1 MVKNDYYAIFADAG
15 LGKTIST
22 LKALEQIGGTTLI
35 IAPIRVCETVW
46 RQEAQKINS
55 PLTFSLVRGTAKDRN
70 DALKLKTDVYLIN
83 PELLSWLFQYP
94 MTWDNLVVDESSMF
108 KSPSSQRFKIL
119 KKKLKS
125 FKRRYILTATPSP
138 NSLLELWSQIG
149 LLDMGARL
157 GTAFTRFRDTYFYS
171 DFLGYNWTLRKG
183 SKEKIEALIQDIVIR
198 LDVKDYLD
206 LPDFIENDVYVELS
220 NKEMMAYKKFA
231 KDFIFETLG
240 NEEITAISAAAL
252 HSKLSQLANGMIYN
266 EDKKAIHIHDHKF
279 NALQELIEIINS
291 PTIVIYKY
299 KHELEKMLKMFPQA
313 VQFSDGDVEKNVKQ
327 WNVGNIEILLLHPM
341 SGGHGLN
348 LQEGGNNIIWFG
360 PTASLEQYIQSNA
373 RIHRSGQQKPVVVH
387 KIITKNTV
395 DEHILGIL
403 LDKNN
408 TQKAFLNAIKRHI
421 SSF

>member
-1 MVKNDYYAIFADAG
+1 
-15 LGKTIST
+15 
-22 LKALEQIGGTTLI
+22 
-35 IAPIRVCETVW
+35 
-46 RQEAQKINS
+46 
-55 PLTFSLVRGTAKDRN
+55 
-70 DALKLKTDVYLIN
+70 
-83 PELLSWLFQYP
+83 